1 MKITYEDALV
11 VVDVQNDFCFGGAL
25 PVPQGEQV
33 VAIVNRIA
41 LKFDHQ
47 AYSRDW
53 HPHDHCSFS
62 DEPTYVDQSWP
73 THCVEHS
80 AGAEFHGELHV
91 PSDALIVSKGTD
103 PDVEAYSAFAGTGL
117 EAWLRSRKIARV
129 FIAGL
134 ATDYCVRATALDA
147 LRAGFRVYLVEDGC
161 RGVSEETTRA
171 ALEEMRRAGI
181 NPCLS
186 TDIVSD

>member
-1 MKITYEDALV
+1 MKVTYQDALI

-25 PVPQGEQV
+25 PVPQGEHV
-33 VAIVNRIA
+33 VSVVNRIA
-41 LKFDHQ
+41 LRFDHQ

-62 DEPTYVDQSWP
+62 DEPQFVDKSWP
-73 THCVEHS
+73 PHCVEHS

-103 PDVEAYSAFAGTGL
+103 PEVEAYSAFAGTGL
-117 EAWLRSRKIARV
+117 AAWLKGRKIARV
-129 FIAGL
+129 FVAGL

-147 LRAGFRVYLVEDGC
+147 LKEGFEVLLVEDGC
-161 RGVSEETTRA
+161 RGVGEDSTRVALQEMHDAGVRSCYSSE
-171 ALEEMRRAGI
+171 L
-181 NPCLS
+181 
-186 TDIVSD
+186 V

>member
-1 MKITYEDALV
+1 MKITYEDALI

-25 PVPQGEQV
+25 PVPQGEHV
-33 VAIVNRIA
+33 VTIVNRIA

-62 DEPTYVDQSWP
+62 EEPTYTDMSWP
-73 THCVEHS
+73 MHCVEYS

-117 EAWLRSRKIARV
+117 AEWLRGRKIERV
-129 FIAGL
+129 FVAGL

-147 LRAGFRVYLVEDGC
+147 LAEGFKVMLVEDAC
-161 RGVSEETTRA
+161 RGVEEKSTQRA
-171 ALEEMRRAGI
+171 LLEMRTAGVL
-181 NPCLS
+181 CCHS
-186 TDIVSD
+186 SDFCQ